1 MTINSSY
8 SPELRPINPSRV
20 YNFNFQAITGTV
32 YVFEVDADGVQ
43 TPASNI
49 SIVYN
54 GSAPIYDGG
63 QITFNDPHTAGT
75 VNVLITRSTDQDQLL
90 DLQPYSDFPAESVE
104 YSLDKLTLID
114 QENTGG
120 TGGGGGGGDI
130 DGAANIGSGE
140 GLVFSQEVNGELQF
154 RTLRA
159 GTNMTITTGAS
170 EITLDAS
177 GGAGPTDGLPRDGS
191 ETMQGDIRFES
202 GLGSY
207 GVVYQE
213 GTGTGMGWGTDSGN
227 LNAVLDRTIDG
238 GASTKLRMW
247 ERTGTEIQFAVG
259 ETTPSLAD
267 YSARLRDASDNFLS
281 LGAWEFDSGVAMEF
295 LDRANSDELQLSLT
309 SGVDGNG
316 RLQTHQSD
324 TDLILSARGLS
335 TLTLGAG
342 SAGITS
348 NCAIALDYAGTPLP
362 GFLSVD
368 GTGTMRMGGLSTRV
382 GDAGTAEML
391 TNSFNGRAS
400 INTNNGTTIGGG
412 DLTLGSGVRL
422 NIPNASHQIRY
433 AGVPGG
439 GSGLTLSS
447 NGGTIQMSTVGI
459 YLNAQA
465 NCEIVNSPSD
475 PHFATGFTNVSDR
488 TRKENIDYEFRYGLH
503 EIVQMQPAHYN
514 FIGEDVAKLGLIA
527 QDVKQLMPE
536 LVTMLPGD
544 DTLTLDYIGLVPVLI
559 NSIQEL
565 ASENTRIRDRLL
577 SLEDRL
583 AILEGSNV

>member
-75 VNVLITRSTDQDQLL
+75 VNVLITRSTDQTQLV
-90 DLQPYSDFPAESVE
+90 DFQPYSDFPAESNE
-104 YSLDKLTLID
+104 FALDKLTLID

-130 DGAANIGSGE
+130 DGATNIGAGE

-159 GTNMTITTGAS
+159 GSSNVTITTGAN
-170 EITLDAS
+170 EVTIDAV
-177 GGAGPTDGLPRDGS
+177 GGGGPGDGLARDGS

-227 LNAVLDRTIDG
+227 LDAVLDRTIDG

-247 ERTGTEIQFAVG
+247 EQTGTEIQFAVG

-267 YSARLRDASDNFLS
+267 YSWRFKDSSANFIGYGATELDSGITVEWLDRSNADELQMSLAMGIDDIARLQSHN
-281 LGAWEFDSGVAMEF
+281 GA
-295 LDRANSDELQLSLT
+295 ELQLSAQ
-309 SGVDGNG
+309 NG
-316 RLQTHQSD
+316 ATM
-324 TDLILSARGLS
+324 
-335 TLTLGAG
+335 TLG
-342 SAGITS
+342 SS
-348 NCAIALDYAGTPLP
+348 NISTNSGIALDYNATSLP
-362 GFLSVD
+362 GSL
-368 GTGTMRMGGLSTRV
+368 TMQANSTVQLTGLSARL
-382 GDAGTAEML
+382 GTEGSAEYIINAL
-391 TNSFNGRAS
+391 NGRAS
-400 INTNNGTTIGGG
+400 VNTTDRFTVSGG
-412 DLTLGSGVRL
+412 DLWCGSGVAI

-433 AGVPGG
+433 ASVPGG

-447 NGGTIQMSTVGI
+447 NGGTIQMSTIGI

-465 NCEIVNSPSD
+465 NSEVVNSPSD
-475 PHFATGFTNVSDR
+475 PHYATAFNPPISDR
-488 TRKENIDYEFRYGLH
+488 RLKENIETLQYGLQ
-503 EIVQMQPAHYN
+503 EIVQLRSCT
-514 FIGEDVAKLGLIA
+514 FDIIDGERGRWGYIA
-527 QDVKQLMPE
+527 QEVEEIMPE
-536 LVTMLPGD
+536 LVVPAAEEGY
-544 DTLTLDYIGLVPVLI
+544 LTVQESRVVPVLV
-559 NSIQEL
+559 NAIQDL
-565 ASENTRIRDRLL
+565 ASENVRMRDRLT